1 MERLSFFGL
10 VITAILVTLLL
21 CSEACKAE
29 EVEME
34 LKVSNGLTER
44 EYHLSDPNAT
54 FMQCVFQAPII
65 ATRWI
70 SENIGEQW
78 IILRISCGPPRRSL

>member
-21 CSEACKAE
+21 CSETCKA
-29 EVEME
+29 E